1 MKTLKTT
8 ILTSVILFLISF
20 TAFAQNKETR
30 NVGDFDE
37 IGMSVAGKV
46 YVKQGDK
53 NEVIL
58 EGDDDLL
65 EEIVTEVRNGRLVIK
80 NERDNWRFWGSSNR
94 GRLSVYI
101 TIKELRG
108 AIVSGSGS
116 IIGES
121 KFKTRD
127 FESII
132 SGSGSIELEIDAE
145 YTTSRISGSGSINLS
160 GTTEKAKLS
169 ISGSGRYSADK
180 LASGDY
186 DISITGSGR
195 SNIQCDGDLDV
206 RVSGSGNVYYSGN
219 PTSVNTRSA
228 GSGKVRR
235 AN

>member
-1 MKTLKTT
+1 
-8 ILTSVILFLISF
+8 
-20 TAFAQNKETR
+20 
-30 NVGDFDE
+30 
-37 IGMSVAGKV
+37 
-46 YVKQGDK
+46 
-53 NEVIL
+53 
-58 EGDDDLL
+58 
-65 EEIVTEVRNGRLVIK
+65 
-80 NERDNWRFWGSSNR
+80 
-94 GRLSVYI
+94 
-101 TIKELRG
+101 
-108 AIVSGSGS
+108 
-116 IIGES
+116 
-121 KFKTRD
+121 
-127 FESII
+127 
-132 SGSGSIELEIDAE
+132 LEIDAE